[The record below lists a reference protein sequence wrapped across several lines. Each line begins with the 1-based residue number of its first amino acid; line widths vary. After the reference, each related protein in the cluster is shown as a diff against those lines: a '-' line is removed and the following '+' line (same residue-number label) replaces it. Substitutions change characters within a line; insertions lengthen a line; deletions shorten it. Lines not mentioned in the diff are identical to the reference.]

1 MILENIK
8 KIINKTLTL
17 FEKYSHIF
25 SSFGLVLG
33 LIVTPITLQRIDNFG
48 ENLWIIL
55 HVFIAIFGI
64 LGLNYLDNKITAG
77 KIDRKYSNSIIFW
90 STLVIQFAFGNL
102 FSTYIIFYFRSS
114 SLSVSWPFIILILFI
129 LIGNELWKKHY
140 SRLILQVST
149 LFLAIY
155 MFIIFLL
162 PIITHRI
169 GDDIFIYSGLLSI
182 LIILIIIFSLWKI
195 SKEKFIKSKKTLVMS
210 LSGIFIFINIFYFL
224 NIIPPIPISLKDAG
238 VYYSIKKDSSG
249 FYVLEEKKKDWT
261 DYFRINDV
269 FERYNNEPV
278 YFFSAIFSP
287 TKFDTYITHEWNYYN
302 KEVKK
307 WINVNKIN
315 LSIIGGRDNGYR
327 TYSMK
332 SNIYEGL
339 WEVKVKT
346 KNNRVVGRVRFEVK
360 NVTEKP
366 IVEFI
371 NI

>member
-8 KIINKTLTL
+8 KFINKVLKL

-55 HVFIAIFGI
+55 HLFIAIFGI
-64 LGLNYLDNKITAG
+64 FVLNFLDNKINAG
-77 KIDRKYSNSIIFW
+77 KIDKQYQNSIIFW

-102 FSTYIIFYFRSS
+102 FSTYIIFYFKSS
-114 SLSVSWPFIILILFI
+114 SLSTSWPFILLILFI
-129 LIGNELWKKHY
+129 LIGNEIWKKHY
-140 SRLILQVST
+140 SRLVMQVST
-149 LFLAIY
+149 LFLSIY
-155 MFIIFLL
+155 MFIIFFL
-162 PIITHRI
+162 PIIIHRI
-169 GDDIFIYSGLLSI
+169 GDDIFIYSGITSLFI
-182 LIILIIIFSLWKI
+182 TGIIIFALWKI
-195 SKEKFIKSKKTLVMS
+195 TKEKFIKSKKALLFSILGTFV
-210 LSGIFIFINIFYFL
+210 FINIFYFL
-224 NIIPPIPISLKDAG
+224 NIIPPIPISLKEAG
-238 VYYSIKKDSSG
+238 VYYNVTKDPSG
-249 FYVLEEKKKDWT
+249 FYILEEKKKDWT
-261 DYFRINDV
+261 DFFKITDV

-287 TKFDTYITHEWNYYN
+287 TKFDTYITHEWNHYD
-302 KEVKK
+302 KKLKK

-315 LSIIGGRDNGYR
+315 LPIVGGRDNGYR
-327 TYSMK
+327 TYSLK
-332 SNIYEGL
+332 SNITEGL

-360 NVTEKP
+360 NVTQKP
-366 IVEFI
+366 VVEFV